1 MRRAVKDGHQLK
13 QNKFNSVKLAKPEKL
28 QKTKQRTGKANK
40 GCVMHCGLTIYI
52 KKSILRQKKNYENSK
67 YFTMQKI

>member
-28 QKTKQRTGKANK
+28 QKDKAK
-40 GCVMHCGLTIYI
+40 D
-52 KKSILRQKKNYENSK
+52 R
-67 YFTMQKI
+67 